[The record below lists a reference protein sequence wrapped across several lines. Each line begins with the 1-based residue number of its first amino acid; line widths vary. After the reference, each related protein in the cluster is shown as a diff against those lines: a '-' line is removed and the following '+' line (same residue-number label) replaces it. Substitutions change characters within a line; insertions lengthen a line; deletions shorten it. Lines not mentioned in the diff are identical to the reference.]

1 MICRF
6 EVLKTVKMEYLEPLA
21 ELFLQA
27 DFMAES
33 DGSEWLVKAVENSLL
48 AVGAFDESG
57 ALVGFARV
65 LGDGVS
71 DCYIQDVT
79 VSTRCRHQGIGRQ
92 LMQFVLDEL
101 KSRNIDWVGLIATP
115 GKEAFYRQLGFE
127 VMSDHTPMLL
137 ALDSDKK
144 NSDKITLTT

>member
-6 EVLKTVKMEYLEPLA
+6 EVLKTLETKELEALA

-33 DGSEWLVKAVENSLL
+33 DGSEWLLEAVKNSLL

-79 VSTRCRHQGIGRQ
+79 VRSDCRRQGIGQ
-92 LMQFVLDEL
+92 EL
-101 KSRNIDWVGLIATP
+101 VKFLIAELRKRHIDWIGLIATP
-115 GKEAFYRQLGFE
+115 GKADFYRKMGFE
-127 VMSDHTPMLL
+127 IMTDHTPMRLKEQ
-137 ALDSDKK
+137 D
-144 NSDKITLTT
+144 